1 MKKVV
6 IFCFSRAVGVTLAA
20 QIGRFFG
27 KAVLVDTQCVQDP
40 VRLDPGN
47 VLAILT
53 GEQVH
58 DHPTV
63 VALVDAGMEC
73 LTARRAIDY
82 NGIKGLLELPR
93 GTEVLLVNDYRP
105 NAVDAIDDLRRI
117 GLDHLAYH
125 PYYPGIPSHPELA
138 VAVTP
143 GESRLVPACVRRIID
158 IGTRQMDITTIMEV
172 VQRLGMMEQLGHS
185 ISSQHLREITRLL
198 REIDQA
204 GQKVANMRDTLQV
217 LADYAPNG
225 ILYTDLDGRILLGNQ
240 TLGRV
245 LRMDPGSMV
254 NRRLAEVLPELANV
268 PEGPEAPALVSLGGQ
283 ETMVWQQPVLRGRDA
298 VGRILVFEPS
308 RAIQALEQELRR
320 KARLSEHV
328 ARYAFPDIISGS
340 AVMGQ
345 AIAYAKRLAVSD
357 STILIEGASGT
368 GKELFAQAIHNYSNR
383 RQGPFVPVNFAAF
396 PMTLLESELFGY
408 EEGAFTGAR
417 KGGRRGLF
425 EEAHGGTLFL
435 DEIGDAPLEFQV
447 RLLRVL
453 QERLVRP
460 VGGRKEIPIDV
471 RVIAASHRDL
481 AREVQEGRF
490 REDLYYR
497 LSVLPLRMPSLRE
510 RGGDIPLLI
519 DQFVRRFGHGRISR
533 AEEVM
538 TAATLAL
545 LCRYPWPGNVR
556 QLQNVIEFLMT
567 IREEPRLL
575 EPAHLPEYLRA
586 GLPPETPGSAGG
598 AEQDAAWVLAKVLD
612 ADNIGRRM
620 LAKLAA
626 RERPHLT
633 EGAIRG
639 ILVRAAAAGWIDSRP
654 GRKGS
659 LVTARGRAL
668 AGKWAT
674 GGLTG

>member
-6 IFCFSRAVGVTLAA
+6 VFCFGRAVGATIAA

-27 KAVLVDTQCVQDP
+27 KAVLVDIHCVHDP
-40 VRLDPGN
+40 FRSDPKGI
-47 VLAILT
+47 LAILT
-53 GEQVH
+53 GGMVRSQ
-58 DHPTV
+58 PGV
-63 VALVDAGMEC
+63 VPLIDAGMEF

-82 NGIKGLLELPR
+82 NGIQGLLGLPR
-93 GTEVLLVNDYRP
+93 GTEVLLVNDCES
-105 NAVDAIDDLRRI
+105 NAVDAVDDLRRI

-125 PYYPGIPSHPELA
+125 PYYPGIPSHPDLA
-138 VAVTP
+138 IAVTP
-143 GESRLVPACVRRIID
+143 GESRLVPKSVRRIID
-158 IGTRQMDITTIMEV
+158 IGTRQLDITTIMEV
-172 VQRLGMMEQLGHS
+172 VQRLGMMEQLGHA

-198 REIDQA
+198 WEIDQA
-204 GQKVANMRDTLQV
+204 GKKVADMRDTLQV

-225 ILYTDLDGRILLGNQ
+225 ILYTDLDGRIILGNQ
-240 TLGRV
+240 TLCKT
-245 LRMDPGSMV
+245 LRMDPGSMA
-254 NRRLAEVLPELANV
+254 NRLLAEVVPELAQV
-268 PEGPEAPALVSLGGQ
+268 PEGPEASAVISLGGQ
-283 ETMVWQQPVLRGRDA
+283 ETVVWQQPVLRERTA
-298 VGRILVFEPS
+298 IGRIHVFEPS
-308 RAIQALEQELRR
+308 RTIQALEYELRR

-328 ARYAFPDIISGS
+328 ARYAFGDILSGS
-340 AVMGQ
+340 PVMDRV
-345 AIAYAKRLAVSD
+345 ITYAKRLAVSD
-357 STILIEGASGT
+357 STILIQGASGT
-368 GKELFAQAIHNYSNR
+368 GKELFAQAIHNYSGR
-383 RQGPFVPVNFAAF
+383 GQGPFVPVNFAAF
-396 PMTLLESELFGY
+396 PMSLLESELFGY

-453 QERLVRP
+453 QERQVRP
-460 VGGRKEIPIDV
+460 VGGRREVPIDV

-481 AREVQEGRF
+481 ALEVQEGAF

-497 LSVLPLRMPSLRE
+497 LSVLPLQMPSLCE
-510 RGGDIPLLI
+510 RSGDIPLLI
-519 DQFVRRFGHGRISR
+519 DQFVRRFGRGRAAR

-538 TAATLAL
+538 TGETLAL
-545 LCRYPWPGNVR
+545 LCRYPWPGNIR

-567 IREEPRLL
+567 IREEPQRL

-586 GLPPETPGSAGG
+586 GSAAGRPDPAAG
-598 AEQDAAWVLAKVLD
+598 PEQDAAWVLAKVCD
-612 ADNIGRRM
+612 AENIGRRM

-639 ILVRAAAAGWIDSRP
+639 ILLRAAASGWIASRP

-659 LVTARGRAL
+659 LPTPQGRAV
-668 AGKWAT
+668 AGKWAE
-674 GGLTG
+674 GG